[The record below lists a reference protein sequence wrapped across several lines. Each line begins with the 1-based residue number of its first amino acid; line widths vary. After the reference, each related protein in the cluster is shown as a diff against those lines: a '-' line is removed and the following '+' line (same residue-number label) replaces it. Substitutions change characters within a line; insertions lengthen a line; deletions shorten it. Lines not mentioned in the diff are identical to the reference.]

1 MSLSYQGLLIG
12 GLTFLLILA
21 GAAPV
26 YISLTIFLLI
36 AGISLGMFFVFRSF
50 PYLRR
55 FYIGSALISTLVVA
69 THIIY
74 LRGVNL
80 T

>member
-12 GLTFLLILA
+12 GLTFLLVLA

-36 AGISLGMFFVFRSF
+36 AGISLAMFFVFRSF
-50 PYLRR
+50 PYLKR
-55 FYIGSALISTLVVA
+55 FYIGSVLVSTLVVA
-69 THIIY
+69 SHIIY
-74 LRGVNL
+74 LRGVIF